1 MQVADIRNALVGA
14 TVIIA
19 SAVVAFFTLP
29 DPLECAGIRKPVVVP
44 NLPERGDI
52 SVRVTGIAP
61 TVRNVE
67 VELRDV
73 DGGTLAIAGSRP
85 VFGMAGFLFRDL
97 NYYGYGV
104 QLRAVA
110 ADGSPKILGSTDVVL
125 GSRLAIVDFAL
136 RSKDGRSVP
145 YGEGFGPGLV
155 VSR

>member
-29 DPLECAGIRKPVVVP
+29 YQLECMGIRKPVYQF
-44 NLPERGDI
+44 LPMYGDI
-52 SVRVTGIAP
+52 SVRVTGIASA
-61 TVRNVE
+61 VRNVE
-67 VELRDV
+67 VELRDDEGATV
-73 DGGTLAIAGSRP
+73 AIGGSRP
-85 VFGMAGFLFRDL
+85 VFGMAGVLFKNV
-97 NYYGYGV
+97 NYDWYSV

-110 ADGSPKILGSTDVVL
+110 ADGSSKVL
-125 GSRLAIVDFAL
+125 SSMDFGVDSRLTVVDFAL